1 MSSNPLTPS
10 FRKVHTIPSDA
21 AHPTVVQAI
30 RDNDKSITDLNQAIR
45 SLKSQITG
53 TSSAAATSL
62 TENVTA
68 ESIYEAGGVT
78 GGAVNNQSG
87 VTAYTTQQ
95 SDNAGFVVLN
105 DASAIAVTLN
115 STLTIPYYV
124 WIANYGAG
132 AATLTPSS
140 GTISYPGN
148 LAASSM
154 PLASGVAAYL
164 EYDGS
169 NWWGIPIAIGGGG
182 GSGVTSLNSLTGTL
196 SLVAGANIVVT
207 PSGSNITIGE
217 AVPYPTVV
225 ESVFSSGTRS
235 TGYTWT
241 SSALPVGCYRASV
254 YMVVATLTAPGTFSA
269 TLGYTDAYG
278 VQTDPLFSFDATTAG
293 QWGEGDFVFY
303 NATAGATPT
312 ITVAFAA
319 SGTYSPQAIVLER
332 LG

>member
-182 GSGVTSLNSLTGTL
+182 GSGVTQI
-196 SLVAGANIVVT
+196 VAGT
-207 PSGSNITIGE
+207 GITISPVGGTG
-217 AVPYPTVV
+217 AVTINASSGYPTVV
-225 ESVFSSGTRS
+225 SSALATAGKTAN
-235 TGYTWT
+235 YTWT
-241 SSALPVGCYRASV
+241 SPALPVGAYRVSFYAAVSV
-254 YMVVATLTAPGTFSA
+254 PSGSSSVTGTLAWTDTTGAQTNLLFSIEN
-269 TLGYTDAYG
+269 GYTEG
-278 VQTDPLFSFDATTAG
+278 VA
-293 QWGEGDFVFY
+293 VFY
-303 NATAGATPT
+303 NASAGAQPTLAFVVAGT
-312 ITVAFAA
+312 IT
-319 SGTYSPQAIVLER
+319 YIPQAIVLER